1 MAIRR
6 RRRTHARLLLLLQ
19 LLRPPA
25 PTETWSR
32 VCVRLPP
39 STSCGVPAFPELTPG
54 LQVTLGVPLPS
65 CPELTPGLQVTLGV
79 PLPSCLQKQ
88 LAAAWETCLGLAA
101 GGMGRGELA
110 WGSVWVLQLWCL
122 R

>member
-54 LQVTLGVPLPS
+54 LQVTL
-65 CPELTPGLQVTLGV
+65 EV

-88 LAAAWETCLGLAA
+88 LAAAWETCLGLA
-101 GGMGRGELA
+101 GGMDRGELA